1 MTVPKTVALPLGYS
15 PIIKN
20 GGGWIRTAEPEGTV
34 LQTVAFNQTSLL
46 LHVVKLISNQ
56 STFIIIPNLQP
67 KCKPFLISDAKKH
80 GCFAASR
87 LQGRLGSENP
97 AITLQQPYF

>member
-1 MTVPKTVALPLGYS
+1 MTVLETVVIPFNYI
-15 PIIKN
+15 PIN

-56 STFIIIPNLQP
+56 STFIIIPKLRP

-80 GCFAASR
+80 VCFAASR
-87 LQGRLGSENP
+87 LQGRLDNENP
-97 AITLQQPYF
+97 AITLQPPYF

>member
-15 PIIKN
+15 PIIKY

-46 LHVVKLISNQ
+46 LREVCCRLLTINDYYNTQ
-56 STFIIIPNLQP
+56 QFD
-67 KCKPFLISDAKKH
+67 F
-80 GCFAASR
+80 
-87 LQGRLGSENP
+87 LQGLFRTFFKICP
-97 AITLQQPYF
+97 K